1 MSLKKCKIIISSL
14 IATAL
19 FITVSL
25 FSFKVYADSSVNPL
39 LDANFSKY
47 INVMH
52 NDYFTNQITV
62 STLAIN
68 SNYNIGEKYKSNYS
82 NVRMESDTNSNVGF
96 KCNGVFYSDYIDLK
110 KSGTYI
116 FNIYSYKTNDSGV
129 KECYGSSLEKV
140 TITLDLEG
148 GLAMDKTNF
157 YYEHY
162 GDVDVLTK
170 AILNSFNQNVSL
182 TSEANSRIRTAFQ
195 NFVSKYTISNG
206 TDISSSVDTRIP
218 LTVNYND
225 STFNFDINL
234 KSASNKELQN
244 NFISEEVI
252 LTKNIKPVAIE
263 LTKNRDIIGHQLEK
277 ELEDELDINKYLN
290 CNEAQNVKAELKTS
304 MRIPDITSS
313 VQAYRT
319 YTLQY
324 EIVDYTLNKKYNYAR
339 NISFYNINFV
349 TTNNIKYEAVK
360 NEQYTVKKNGT
371 FNLNNYL
378 ETVYITLVCDNIKY
392 YDDYD
397 IDNVVV
403 SNTVNTSRTGNSNVI
418 LGITTTFGTG
428 RIDDLTVKVVDS
440 NPPKILTKYNYVVVD
455 KNSPKLYVDQ
465 IKIIDDTGVDTSKTK
480 YEINENGT
488 YGGFITVTAYDTEGQ
503 ETIEALPFIYQT
515 ELSFYQK
522 TIGKW
527 LYNYGQ
533 FLKKLF

>member
-244 NFISEEVI
+244 NFISEEVT

-263 LTKNRDIIGHQLEK
+263 LTKNRDIIGRQLEK

-503 ETIEALPFIYQT
+503 ETIEALPFIYQA